1 MSENPL
7 PPTVLR
13 RLAIALKYNGEGA
26 PRVTAKGQGE
36 VGERIMEIARM
47 HDVPMRAD
55 AQLCQVLAQVPLGD
69 EIPENLYVAVAE
81 VLAFA
86 YRLGGWNTG
95 DPLPGLAEHPED
107 NQSPDGS

>member
-1 MSENPL
+1 MSENTL

-36 VGERIMEIARM
+36 IGERIMEIARL
-47 HDVPMRAD
+47 HNVPMRAD

-69 EIPENLYVAVAE
+69 EIPESLYVAVAE

-86 YRLGGWNTG
+86 YRIGWSTG
-95 DPLPGLAEHPED
+95 DAFIELPENAEDVQPTG
-107 NQSPDGS
+107 GS